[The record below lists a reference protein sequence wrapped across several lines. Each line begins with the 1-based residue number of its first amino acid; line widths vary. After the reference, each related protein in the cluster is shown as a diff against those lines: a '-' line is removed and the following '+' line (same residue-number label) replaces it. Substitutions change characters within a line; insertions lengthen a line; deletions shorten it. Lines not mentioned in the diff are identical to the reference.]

1 MCLCRV
7 RGDALGASSRRTD
20 CDRSLSV
27 LKLAQGR
34 MALLGAQ
41 PVADALDKLRVRRPR
56 KDNGTAHRG
65 RPEKCEV
72 VVVSKM
78 W

>member
-1 MCLCRV
+1 
-7 RGDALGASSRRTD
+7 
-20 CDRSLSV
+20 
-27 LKLAQGR
+27 